1 MPQDEG
7 RVLRLMMKRVL
18 VSGATGFIGR
28 HCLELL
34 LKRGYEVHAVTARSI
49 TGESSDL
56 QWHRADLTDPL
67 QVKKLLQK
75 AAPEELLH
83 LAWYVAPGSCWG
95 SMENIRWVEAS
106 LQLVREF
113 IDGGGRRLVVSGSCA
128 EYDWRY
134 GYCSEHLTPTRPGSL
149 YGAGKHALQVLVDA
163 LVKEGSLS
171 AAWGRIFYLYGPHE
185 HPQRLVPS
193 VITSL
198 LRGEPARCSHGN
210 QLRDFLYV
218 KDVAAALVAL
228 LESDFQGPVNIA
240 SGQAVTLK
248 TIINT
253 IADRLDGAGLLR
265 LGARPVPEGEPAVLL
280 ADTRLLREKVG
291 WEPAYTLEQGLEETI
306 GWWKEQLG

>member
-1 MPQDEG
+1 M
-7 RVLRLMMKRVL
+7 
-18 VSGATGFIGR
+18 
-28 HCLELL
+28 
-34 LKRGYEVHAVTARSI
+34 
-49 TGESSDL
+49 
-56 QWHRADLTDPL
+56 
-67 QVKKLLQK
+67 
-75 AAPEELLH
+75 
-83 LAWYVAPGSCWG
+83 
-95 SMENIRWVEAS
+95 
-106 LQLVREF
+106 
-113 IDGGGRRLVVSGSCA
+113 
-128 EYDWRY
+128 
-134 GYCSEHLTPTRPGSL
+134 
-149 YGAGKHALQVLVDA
+149 
-163 LVKEGSLS
+163 
-171 AAWGRIFYLYGPHE
+171 
-185 HPQRLVPS
+185 PS

-291 WEPAYTLEQGLEETI
+291 WEPAYTLEQGLEAVSYTHLDVYKRQDQLAPDAETVRILRDHRPHQGI
-306 GWWKEQLG
+306 GVALAGEELAVKIIVVAERRPEDVRAEAGHPFEEMCIRDRRDDCAA